1 MIAPGLDARAVAREL
16 KERVLEELDY
26 ELEEQNHRRFAR
38 AYRGHPFICV
48 PDVVTELSRE
58 RVLVTGVW
66 LAAATLAA
74 WHLARPMSGL
84 DARVYWRAA
93 QDMAHGLSPYNVRG
107 FVYPPF
113 ARDRNVTG
121 LAFADRE
128 LGYLLEQVEEYAA
141 AGDFDALAVLQGFIV
156 ESLAIATYEPFLGIA
171 DRYRGAKEAFV
182 VALADERYHVDWITR
197 YLRLRYFDAVPELLA
212 LAERVN
218 ARGIDCVGGT
228 MMNIAR
234 HLDTVGLS
242 GADCAA
248 GMMDGYT
255 ELLEHVG
262 LDQRAALRNVA
273 GMFAPLMAKYRRGE
287 RTK

>member
-1 MIAPGLDARAVAREL
+1 MGLAVFGEKVAARTYLAMAEL
-16 KERVLEELDY
+16 RPEFTALLRK
-26 ELEEQNHRRFAR
+26 FAAMEAGHGASFVR
-38 AYRGHPFICV
+38 ASRANDV
-48 PDVVTELSRE
+48 EPD
-58 RVLVTGVW
+58 
-66 LAAATLAA
+66 
-74 WHLARPMSGL
+74 
-84 DARVYWRAA
+84 
-93 QDMAHGLSPYNVRG
+93 RG
-107 FVYPPF
+107 F
-113 ARDRNVTG
+113 
-121 LAFADRE
+121 ADGE
-128 LGYLLEQVEEYAA
+128 LGYLLSQVEEYAA

-156 ESLAIATYEPFLGIA
+156 ESLAIATYEPFLTIA
-171 DRYRGAKEAFV
+171 DRYRGAKEAFAI
-182 VALADERYHVDWITR
+182 ALADERYHVDWIMR
-197 YLRLRYFDAVPELLA
+197 YFRLRYFDDVPALLA

-234 HLDTVGLS
+234 HLDAVGLS

-273 GMFAPLMAKYRRGE
+273 GIFAPLMTKYRRGE

>member
-1 MIAPGLDARAVAREL
+1 MSEGAQSIQVHEASEPQPMAALMGLAVFGEKVAARTYLAMAGLRPETTTL
-16 KERVLEELDY
+16 MRK
-26 ELEEQNHRRFAR
+26 FASME
-38 AYRGHPFICV
+38 AGHGTSFAAA
-48 PDVVTELSRE
+48 SRE
-58 RVLVTGVW
+58 N
-66 LAAATLAA
+66 
-74 WHLARPMSGL
+74 HIEP
-84 DARVYWRAA
+84 
-93 QDMAHGLSPYNVRG
+93 
-107 FVYPPF
+107 
-113 ARDRNVTG
+113 DR
-121 LAFADRE
+121 AFADRE
-128 LGYLLEQVEEYAA
+128 LGYLLAQVEEYAA

-156 ESLAIATYEPFLGIA
+156 ESLAIATYEPFLTIA
-171 DRYRGAKEAFV
+171 DRYRGARKAFAT
-182 VALADERYHVDWITR
+182 ALADERYHVDWITR

-234 HLDTVGLS
+234 YLDTVGLS

-273 GMFAPLMAKYRRGE
+273 GIFAPLMAKYRRGE